1 MIVDRLS
8 LAAKSLSVRKLPVLL
23 SLLAIALSVGLIVVT
38 EKVRSGVR
46 EGFENT
52 ITSTDLVVG
61 ARTGP
66 LSVVLYSIFRL
77 GDPLQSVSWETYQ
90 LVDNH
95 RDVAWT
101 VPLSLGD
108 SHRGYRVLGTDER
121 YLQHY
126 RYGDEQSLSFAQ
138 GGWTKDLKDTVIG
151 AEVARSLGYKVGDTI
166 VLSHGIVSV
175 GFADHTDDPFTVV
188 GIFAPTGTPV
198 DRTVHVSLRGLEAIH
213 TTSEQVDSIQPKA
226 VTAFLV
232 GMKSRPLV
240 LRFQRLLNTYS
251 DEPLTAVIP
260 GVALSRLW
268 SVIAPIE
275 NLLRGITF
283 LVFAIGMIGL
293 STTLLSSLAGR
304 KRELAVLRAVGAK
317 PRDLLTV
324 LMVEAIITSLGGV
337 ILGLLFAYL
346 SLLTLGPWLRSSFG
360 LVIEATA
367 PGQFDAM
374 VVLAVLAVGMIAGL
388 VPGIAAYR
396 QGLNESL
403 SSDA

>member
-1 MIVDRLS
+1 MIIVRTSLAIKS
-8 LAAKSLSVRKLPVLL
+8 LAARKFPILL
-23 SLLAIALSVGLIVVT
+23 SLFAIALSVSLIVVT
-38 EKVRSGVR
+38 EKVRGGVR
-46 EGFENT
+46 QGFENT
-52 ITSTDLVVG
+52 IASTDLVVG

-90 LVDNH
+90 LVSNH

-108 SHRGYRVLGTDER
+108 SHRGYRVLGTDDS
-121 YLQHY
+121 YIQHY
-126 RYGDEQSLSFAQ
+126 RYGEDQTIPFAQ
-138 GGWTKDLKDTVIG
+138 GHWIKEVKDAVIG
-151 AEVARSLGYKVGDTI
+151 ADVARALGYETGDSI
-166 VLSHGIVSV
+166 VLSHGIVS
-175 GFADHTDDPFTVV
+175 ADFTDHQDDPFTVV
-188 GIFAPTGTPV
+188 GIFAPTGTPI
-198 DRTVHVSLRGLEAIH
+198 DRTVHVSLAGLEAIH
-213 TTSEQVDSIQPKA
+213 SSSGSDEQREPEA

-240 LRFQRLLNTYS
+240 LRFQRLLNTYQ

-275 NLLRGITF
+275 NMLRGITV
-283 LVFAIGMIGL
+283 LVFVVGMIGL

-317 PRDLLTV
+317 PRDLLAV
-324 LMVEAIITSLGGV
+324 LMVEALITSLGGV
-337 ILGLLFAYL
+337 LLGLVFAYL
-346 SLLTLGPWLRSSFG
+346 SLLALGPWLRSSLG
-360 LVIEATA
+360 LVLEGAA
-367 PGQFDAM
+367 PSSFDAL
-374 VVLAVLAVGMIAGL
+374 VFVCVLGVGIVAGL
-388 VPGIAAYR
+388 IPGAAAYR

-403 SSDA
+403 SSDT